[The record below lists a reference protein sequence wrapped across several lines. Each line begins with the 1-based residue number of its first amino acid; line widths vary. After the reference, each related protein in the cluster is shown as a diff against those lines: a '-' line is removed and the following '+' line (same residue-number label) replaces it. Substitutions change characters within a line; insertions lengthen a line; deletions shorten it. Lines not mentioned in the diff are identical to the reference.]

1 MRLRKK
7 NRPPELTAPNAEAL
21 RERARTLSDGEI
33 LDGLDQFTSNLG
45 VYLSGH
51 RRTKAYDLLCEIQA
65 TASGIYALTETLLE
79 RQENPL
85 GIPQYKNEP
94 RPARQVRPF

>member
-1 MRLRKK
+1 MLWRKK
-7 NRPPELTAPNAEAL
+7 KTPEELKSPNAEAL
-21 RERARTLSDGEI
+21 RERAKKLSDEEI

-79 RQENPL
+79 RRENPL
-85 GIPQYKNEP
+85 GIPQQTAIK
-94 RPARQVRPF
+94 PARQVRTF